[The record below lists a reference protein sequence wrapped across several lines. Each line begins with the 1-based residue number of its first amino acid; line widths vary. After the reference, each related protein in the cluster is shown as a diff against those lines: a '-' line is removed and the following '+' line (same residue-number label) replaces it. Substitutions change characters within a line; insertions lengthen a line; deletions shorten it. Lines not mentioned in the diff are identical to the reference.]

1 MTARGIRARGFRE
14 WADASR
20 GGRSH
25 GLHIRRLSGHSI
37 GVKPRHL
44 AALSALLAAACTP
57 PPPGPVVD
65 PEVAKAKSVEYDAI
79 GGHVNSMITVKGWI
93 LGEGV
98 SSKVDVEP
106 PKYYFLLCP
115 PPGFDWKAF
124 FEPHDEAEKA
134 LASLEG
140 RDDER
145 AGSAEIGVFNRL
157 QQVAQEWRE
166 LARAHEATDQTR
178 VWCEFDENLFG
189 ANYEQLISGTEPLLV
204 RPTRKELRDAMQFL
218 VNRFHMIADSME
230 IEVTGKLHRTKEWKP
245 EQESSAG
252 SIKTM
257 LEGKEFVLEVHH
269 YKILRRAK
277 DALDDDVSG
286 TGRPGTSA
294 TPGE

>member
-1 MTARGIRARGFRE
+1 MTAQAVQARGLGE
-14 WADASR
+14 KAAGCW
-20 GGRSH
+20 GRLPER
-25 GLHIRRLSGHSI
+25 LHIGRLAGHSME
-37 GVKPRHL
+37 VKPAHL
-44 AALSALLAAACTP
+44 AASGALLLVACTP
-57 PPPGPVVD
+57 PPPEPVVD

-79 GGHVNSMITVKGWI
+79 GGHVNSLIKVKGWI

-98 SSKVDVEP
+98 SAKVEVEP

-124 FEPHDEAEKA
+124 FKHHDEAERV
-134 LASLEG
+134 LASLKG

-178 VWCEFDENLFG
+178 VWCEFNDNLFG

-204 RPTRKELRDAMQFL
+204 RPTRKELREAMQFL

-230 IEVTGKLHRTKEWKP
+230 IEVTGKLYRTKEWKP

-277 DALDDDVSG
+277 DAIDDEVSG